1 MNRTALLNPAPGAR
15 NIIFNSCTDGLW
27 RKNCFSW
34 WQVWKAIFLPKVG
47 VGWWGAR
54 QLLPDSSSGIWTH
67 ILKGHS
73 WLKGLRILIFMVIRV
88 ISLVVFAIWFRD
100 ITKEA
105 ELEVYSFRIK
115 HDSESISKSRYWV
128 VSFFDTFYK
137 LYLSMVASEVVFNL
151 LVMSGQWLS
160 LSLWYL
166 SPQYFFH
173 MIEDGLTCPLCYRNG
188 LHFLGWYVAQR
199 AGTLCIQDKL

>member
-1 MNRTALLNPAPGAR
+1 MSQQKKGFQQLSKGNMRGGGAFIYLNIWEDSLFLNVYSTYSMNRTALLNPAPGAR

-27 RKNCFSW
+27 RENCFSW

-54 QLLPDSSSGIWTH
+54 HLLPDSSSGIWTH

-137 LYLSMVASEVVFNL
+137 
-151 LVMSGQWLS
+151 
-160 LSLWYL
+160 
-166 SPQYFFH
+166 
-173 MIEDGLTCPLCYRNG
+173 
-188 LHFLGWYVAQR
+188 
-199 AGTLCIQDKL
+199 